1 MRQEK
6 LAAGF
11 VRQYGTRSIA
21 QGLREQRKR
30 AGLSQGELCSR
41 IGADRRTYS
50 NWEAARYWP
59 NSYWLPLIAEAL
71 GCTIEDL
78 FLPEDP
84 EGMEAK

>member
-1 MRQEK
+1 MRQAK
-6 LAAGF
+6 QAAGY

-50 NWEAARYWP
+50 NWESARYWP
-59 NSYWLPLIAEAL
+59 NGYWLPLIADAL

-84 EGMEAK
+84 AGMEAK

>member
-1 MRQEK
+1 MKAAKQ
-6 LAAGF
+6 AAGF

-30 AGLSQGELCSR
+30 AGLSQNELCRR

-59 NSYWLPLIAEAL
+59 SALWLPLIAEAL

-78 FLPEDP
+78 FLPA
-84 EGMEAK
+84 EAAVPGK